1 MTGSETQTAVASLQT
16 PGLTQTIAY
25 ALLNSWGY
33 EGFKTHTLA
42 VSQFYKE
49 KRDVFEGYM
58 KKYLDGLTQWDAPEA
73 GMFIWSVPFTS
84 C

>member
-58 KKYLDGLTQWDAPEA
+58 KKYLDGLAQWDAPEA